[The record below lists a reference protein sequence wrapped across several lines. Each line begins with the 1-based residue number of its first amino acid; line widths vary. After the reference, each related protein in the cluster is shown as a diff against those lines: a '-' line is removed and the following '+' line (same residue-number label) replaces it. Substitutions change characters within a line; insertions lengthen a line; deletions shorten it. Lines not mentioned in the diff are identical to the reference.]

1 MIEKLSRPALAF
13 LALSL
18 LAGVPA
24 AGAEEGRALFLR
36 LLNVPA
42 ETPEAAFRE
51 SLRSRPAQRP
61 APEWEILADGS
72 ARYGDSKLSVVIK
85 NPCPDGTFHTPLALP
100 GRR

>member
-13 LALSL
+13 LALTL
-18 LAGVPA
+18 LSGVPA
-24 AGAEEGRALFLR
+24 ARAEEPALFLR

-51 SLRSRPAQRP
+51 SLRSEPAQRS
-61 APEWEILADGS
+61 ALKWEILADGS
-72 ARYGDSKLSVVIK
+72 ARYGDAKLGVVIK

>member
-13 LALSL
+13 LALAL
-18 LAGVPA
+18 LSGVPA
-24 AGAEEGRALFLR
+24 ARAEEPALFLR

-42 ETPEAAFRE
+42 ETPEAAFME

-61 APEWEILADGS
+61 APGWEIMADGS
-72 ARYGDSKLSVVIK
+72 ARYGDSKLGVVLR
-85 NPCPDGTFHTPLALP
+85 NPCPDGTFHTPVALP